1 MIDGLPTVN
10 DRQCYGVAPGAGLVP
25 YCARTVVGGAGRF
38 VMVAKSF
45 DRFAASIG
53 RKFLQEIA

>member
-1 MIDGLPTVN
+1 MIEGLPTVN
-10 DRQCYGVAPGAGLVP
+10 NRPRYGMASGAGLVP

-45 DRFAASIG
+45 DRFAASIR

>member
-1 MIDGLPTVN
+1 VIDGLPTVN
-10 DRQCYGVAPGAGLVP
+10 DRQRYGVAPGAGLVP
-25 YCARTVVGGAGRF
+25 YCARAVVGGAGRF

>member
-1 MIDGLPTVN
+1 MIKGLLIVN
-10 DRQCYGVAPGAGLVP
+10 NRPPYGMAPGAGLVP
-25 YCARTVVGGAGRF
+25 YCARAVVGGAGRF